1 MKDNLIMSL
10 RRRLFVL
17 QQLAKKCPK
26 KCLKNL
32 AHGLIYSKLS
42 FGIQYWSR
50 PLTANLWNQICVIVN
65 SAARTVL
72 KIKPLQM
79 HVLDMYRVLNWMP
92 PSSCRYYHDIN
103 LFWNIKFW
111 KIPKNLSEMFVGGE
125 DQFYQ
130 NSQGGWCRMQT
141 RSVSQGNI
149 MRTQETDGLGAR
161 AGSFVPRMVKIFND
175 LDPEYKSLPMTAN
188 DAPDKE
194 RFQMLKEKLRD
205 KSQWDVLGYP
215 CDWPEDREDALL
227 DRADEIYG
235 LGINSDTTSDEED
248 QNPMT

>member
-1 MKDNLIMSL
+1 
-10 RRRLFVL
+10 
-17 QQLAKKCPK
+17 
-26 KCLKNL
+26 
-32 AHGLIYSKLS
+32 
-42 FGIQYWSR
+42 
-50 PLTANLWNQICVIVN
+50 
-65 SAARTVL
+65 
-72 KIKPLQM
+72 
-79 HVLDMYRVLNWMP
+79 
-92 PSSCRYYHDIN
+92 
-103 LFWNIKFW
+103 
-111 KIPKNLSEMFVGGE
+111 
-125 DQFYQ
+125 
-130 NSQGGWCRMQT
+130 MQT